1 MSFAFTSHT
10 VACSITSISCA
21 FPFYPLT
28 LLSFSISHQKLCCAF
43 SNFPFSFLIFFSS
56 PTPCSFYMYTRC
68 IYGQAVCLFSSCI
81 RVILQEQ
88 TQSMQVLGMCSAW
101 INVSRNSVVH
111 TTTTS
116 FHMLPVNAVCEAK
129 GQDHPWRWPSE
140 SEIWTLLTNGSWRGL
155 KWFLLTATLLS
166 SSERK
171 RSCSY
176 FKFYAASFPI
186 ALSYQS
192 V

>member
-43 SNFPFSFLIFFSS
+43 SNFPFSFLFFFSS

-68 IYGQAVCLFSSCI
+68 IYGQGVCFSSCI

-88 TQSMQVLGMCSAW
+88 TQSMQVLWHVQRVNKRLAEQCSSH
-101 INVSRNSVVH
+101 NHN
-111 TTTTS
+111 
-116 FHMLPVNAVCEAK
+116 
-129 GQDHPWRWPSE
+129 
-140 SEIWTLLTNGSWRGL
+140 
-155 KWFLLTATLLS
+155 LLS
-166 SSERK
+166 HVTSQCCLWSQ
-171 RSCSY
+171 RSRPSLKVTFRIRNLNIVDQWLLGR
-176 FKFYAASFPI
+176 FKVISTHCYVVVFFWKKK
-186 ALSYQS
+186 
-192 V
+192 VM